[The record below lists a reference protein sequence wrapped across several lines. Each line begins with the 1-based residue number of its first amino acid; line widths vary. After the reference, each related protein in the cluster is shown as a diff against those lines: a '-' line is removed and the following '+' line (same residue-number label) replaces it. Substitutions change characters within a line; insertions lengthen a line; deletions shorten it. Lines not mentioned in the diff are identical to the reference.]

1 MEKNRMGLIKRL
13 KTLIATALVM
23 FAAVLTV
30 STGAR
35 VALADEPMFKSTP
48 LCDEPGYESIKDAP
62 GFKWVAPEGDE
73 PGHYL
78 IYNPVEGY
86 EGSHESG
93 IGWWYFALY
102 SRTSD
107 FDGYLIRLASDLSFA
122 QYNFNRNGGDP
133 NQLSVGSEDLPFSG
147 TFDGCGYTISNLT
160 NERSGLSIQMDN
172 GFFGWTREATIKNIN
187 FNNCYIGGSYR
198 DGLVAG
204 YAQDTF
210 FLNILCEDCT
220 TSVIPANNVLNLVT
234 NAGISGGTIAGV
246 ANGCTLYNC
255 EMRAGR
261 VVTNATAGV
270 AALGGQP
277 LYMGGLVGQAN
288 DTTIEY
294 CRVTDKWVTNEEGA
308 RVRDYA
314 EVSGTY
320 ETAVSVANYSEV
332 YVGGIVGGM
341 QKEDTG
347 TKVVDCYSTADVYG
361 KAAIYFGVGL
371 GLGVTRAYCGGIAG
385 IVWDNGNGEN
395 VIERVHYAGNLHSYQ
410 YNQLLLGIPIIQH
423 DAYMGGIVSVGG
435 GNATINQAY
444 FKRGASS
451 TDKQILVF
459 QNWTTDTDGPEN
471 GTVYGPRD
479 DDYTNR
485 DFWESLDYDFAKGTL
500 RNEGYTYTKD
510 VFESEWSENHYN
522 KWAMDYER
530 GIPVHSGSIKATMD
544 FPGSGTVTIGT
555 TTLSNNDESE
565 PYKGWLTSDPYDF
578 AVQGY
583 TEGAANENDEDFQI
597 DIDYTFT
604 EEKNDSWAAD
614 DQNEGFRFMGWY
626 GTRDVKVNNLP
637 QQHSLFT
644 TPNSTLN
651 TESGLISGDT
661 YLWQENKNDNAP
673 DKLTVKYPERPDD
686 LQKLDYADNDL
697 YVAHAQAQVLLHNT
711 DKEIIHHNE
720 SGEIVGE
727 GFEGVSDDW
736 FDYEQSFTLPSEIPA
751 EFKGNALA
759 SDSAT
764 LIGWTT
770 DPTYM
775 NVLTSDK
782 IDEAKRKGLF
792 FEVGSAYTVTE
803 PVNLYPV
810 YSDYISNIN
819 VIYEGHDMDATDNK
833 LVRDNFGKAEIIA
846 DDGSYSIKVTLD
858 PKEPI
863 DAGSMRFI
871 GWYEEMDPGN
881 PETEVR
887 VSSDEEF
894 SLDGVDL
901 TRPHTYTAR
910 FEYRVQYL
918 YEADGDEYATE
929 WRRYD
934 DSFTNYEDLS
944 ASDDAF
950 QAFEGWRAGVNCD
963 DVVGDSR
970 TSNANL
976 TPDFDLSGYLAKES
990 TDGSPN
996 TYPIRYPMAVHAHWQ
1011 DNQGVDNLDMI
1022 FTTDFPG
1029 AADMKHSGSGLTWD
1043 VATVEAHAYQKPD
1056 FNLYGWTGENE
1067 DGVEYS
1073 AGATRGW
1080 MVALGLDKTPASGYE
1095 ASSSWEKKYWNP
1107 GRQYWHEVR
1116 SSADVTFHMPTAVQE
1131 KNVTVERA
1139 YRSPVFMAETT
1150 THAFAFSLPV
1160 NANKDVSSYGMAGVE
1175 NSDELSA
1182 MTTSFEQDASPSDQT
1197 MRGSENDPTVENA
1210 VFIGWINAD
1219 ELSAYEFGYVFDGAE
1234 LGNGVKLVSNI
1245 SHALPYVHSSSDT
1258 ELLCYGPIDLY
1269 PVYVSFDLD
1278 TTTNIAESDV
1288 DTSIYNV
1295 PLDPSIVDGDIKE
1308 SIGSLQVTFNDDQKA
1323 TVSGQ
1328 AVETITYN
1336 DAYEAAVKVTVD
1348 SDQKVWKDEAQG
1360 DDVYTFTSLSVY
1372 ENGVLTE
1379 TIPASDFSGSDGTLT
1394 TNEAILILVG
1404 HSYKFVANYSP
1415 VPVMVTYHYNY
1426 DGDDG
1431 STESFSTEVGQV
1443 LPTPTGTPS
1452 FSRYENA
1459 FVVGWTE
1466 GDADGSPANYADN
1479 PTILTP
1485 GSDVVTGT
1493 MHLWPVYRTGSFVV
1507 NSNID
1512 TEAGTDHR
1520 GWNKTADGQ
1529 GAELWAQPN
1538 VTVGTT
1544 RYTFQGWTTK
1554 WETDGENDGIERTS
1568 TTWTLYGN
1576 DRFPDPKVTYTAI
1589 YAEVSEI
1596 RYHDTDGNVIYTA
1609 SVTADDDRTFVS
1621 TTTVDIPQYNEDG
1634 TPVIDETTGEQVT
1647 KPTEITTPIDSQA
1660 FTAIAAAIDNRNAA
1674 EDAESYEQFV
1684 AWQWVKSDGS
1694 VERWG
1699 DELDNF
1705 VNESAISNM
1714 TDGHMDLYPVTMRLE
1729 ATDTKNLPYTGL
1741 TTQLSLDEK
1750 TNALTKAMI
1759 TLQSSYNQEWL
1770 KVHIDEVAYVPGN
1783 ETVETPQTIIPV
1795 ELYTPGSQIG
1805 SPVAT
1810 DTTRDTNDNTGAT
1823 QLVPGDALFTFSGR
1837 ITITKT
1843 STDASVAGRV
1853 FSFTVRDAKDVEA
1866 RTVIVQMPDKP
1877 TNGAY
1882 TAKAT
1887 ISVPFGQYTVAE
1899 DSDWAWRYD
1908 ATVRH
1913 WELDTDV
1920 NTAGNQS
1927 GWTEDGEVTVEF
1939 DEAPSAYNPDS
1950 VTSAVM
1956 ITNALTNGTW
1966 LDGEVIAHNVFGI
1979 PTGGPNAENGG
1990 E

>member
-210 FLNILCEDCT
+210 FLNILCEDCI
-220 TSVIPANNVLNLVT
+220 TSVIPANNVLNLIT

-288 DTTIEY
+288 DSTIEY
-294 CRVTDKWVTNEEGA
+294 CRVTDKWVDDGQGGKT
-308 RVRDYA
+308 RDYA

-341 QKEDTG
+341 QREDTG

-555 TTLSNNDESE
+555 TTLSSNNPDE
-565 PYKGWLTSDPYDF
+565 PYKGWLTTDPYDF

-583 TEGAANENDEDFQI
+583 TEGAAEEGDEDNTI
-597 DIDYTFT
+597 EVSYEFT
-604 EEKNDSWAAD
+604 TDKNDSWKAD

-626 GTRDVKVNNLP
+626 ATRDVKVNNLP
-637 QQHSLFT
+637 QRHSLFT

-651 TESGLISGDT
+651 TEDAGEGLISGEMF
-661 YLWQENKNDNAP
+661 LWQKNEGDNKP
-673 DKLTVKYPERPDD
+673 DTLTVKYPETPDN
-686 LQKLDYADNDL
+686 LKKGDYADNDL
-697 YVAHAQAQVLLHNT
+697 YVAYAQAQVLLHDVNGGLVDT
-711 DKEIIHHNE
+711 Q
-720 SGEIVGE
+720 GEK
-727 GFEGVSDDW
+727 SDDKTDDW
-736 FDYEQSFTLPSEIPA
+736 YDYEATITLPTSVPA
-751 EFKGNALA
+751 DQGQTGNFV
-759 SDSAT
+759 
-764 LIGWTT
+764 GWT
-770 DPTYM
+770 
-775 NVLTSDK
+775 NV
-782 IDEAKRKGLF
+782 AN
-792 FEVGSAYTVTE
+792 VTE
-803 PVNLYPV
+803 GEDKGYTAIGSTELIALKENGQFWAPGATFTVSEPTNLYPV
-810 YSDYISNIN
+810 YSQYDNID
-819 VIYEGHDMDATDNK
+819 VIYEGHDAETLQTRTGYGTAAKKVNADGDLILSVQPVENSPLLGDDPT
-833 LVRDNFGKAEIIA
+833 VRF
-846 DDGSYSIKVTLD
+846 L
-858 PKEPI
+858 
-863 DAGSMRFI
+863 
-871 GWYEEMDPGN
+871 GWYEYVGEYTTAD
-881 PETEVR
+881 EADKDTDVTHWLR
-887 VSSDEEF
+887 VSRGEQEGAVEANKDCFTFNVTES
-894 SLDGVDL
+894 GADL
-901 TRPHTYTAR
+901 TEPHIYKAR
-910 FEYRVQYL
+910 FEYRVDYWASSRAQDGSWDT
-918 YEADGDEYATE
+918 YEQI
-929 WRRYD
+929 WHRYGEQFQNIKGPD
-934 DSFTNYEDLS
+934 T
-944 ASDDAF
+944 AGRAF
-950 QAFEGWRAGVNCD
+950 RHWFEGEVPSTTGLLGCD
-963 DVVGDSR
+963 IDDHAFIGESGGAITRPHVLVAHHDSSGGDQHFI
-970 TSNANL
+970 A
-976 TPDFDLSGYLAKES
+976 
-990 TDGSPN
+990 
-996 TYPIRYPMAVHAHWQ
+996 
-1011 DNQGVDNLDMI
+1011 
-1022 FTTDFPG
+1022 TTDFP
-1029 AADMKHSGSGLTWD
+1029 A
-1043 VATVEAHAYQKPD
+1043 VA
-1056 FNLYGWTGENE
+1056 
-1067 DGVEYS
+1067 S
-1073 AGATRGW
+1073 AEIETIISHGAT
-1080 MVALGLDKTPASGYE
+1080 
-1095 ASSSWEKKYWNP
+1095 
-1107 GRQYWHEVR
+1107 
-1116 SSADVTFHMPTAVQE
+1116 
-1131 KNVTVERA
+1131 
-1139 YRSPVFMAETT
+1139 
-1150 THAFAFSLPV
+1150 
-1160 NANKDVSSYGMAGVE
+1160 
-1175 NSDELSA
+1175 
-1182 MTTSFEQDASPSDQT
+1182 
-1197 MRGSENDPTVENA
+1197 
-1210 VFIGWINAD
+1210 
-1219 ELSAYEFGYVFDGAE
+1219 
-1234 LGNGVKLVSNI
+1234 GVKLTATYDEDDVRPLFWSFNRRTEAENTLYDLDWDNPLEHGRYGGFAPTGSQEWAGVAHVQARVSYYGIPGNTPTKNVWRVENELVKLETDVMNEHEYYYGRGVIPGRNSQSEASPKDADMSRQGYIFLGWIDMRDDDVSNVVSQI
-1245 SHALPYVHSSSDT
+1245 TNGKIDGTDAYLAKSYRAVAAYLMTGKEVCMRPM
-1258 ELLCYGPIDLY
+1258 DLY
-1269 PVYVSFDLD
+1269 PVYIEFDVD
-1278 TTTNIAESDV
+1278 TTTNIAEAGV
-1288 DTSIYNV
+1288 ETSTYNV
-1295 PLDPSIVDGDIKE
+1295 PDDPSLVNEPMTSPKGAVE
-1308 SIGSLQVTFNDDQKA
+1308 VTFNDEAGA
-1323 TVSGQ
+1323 TVSGSNT
-1328 AVETITYN
+1328 VTVDYN
-1336 DAYEAAVKVTVD
+1336 DAYEATVKVTVD
-1348 SDQKVWKDEAQG
+1348 NDQKVWANDSEKE
-1360 DDVYTFTSLSVY
+1360 DVYTFTSLTVY
-1372 ENGVLTE
+1372 RDGELAQTVQATE
-1379 TIPASDFSGSDGTLT
+1379 FGADADSGTLT
-1394 TNEAILILVG
+1394 TTDAITIVAG
-1404 HSYKFVANYSP
+1404 CSYEFVANYSP
-1415 VPVMVTYHYNY
+1415 VPVMVTYHYSY
-1426 DGDDG
+1426 DGDK
-1431 STESFSTEVGQV
+1431 SAESFSTEVGQV

-1452 FSRYENA
+1452 FSGYDNA

-1466 GDADGSPANYADN
+1466 GDASGAPADYKNN

-1485 GSDVVTGT
+1485 GSDVVTGA
-1493 MHLWPVYRTGSFVV
+1493 MHLWPVYRTGSFEVS
-1507 NSNID
+1507 SNID
-1512 TEAGTDHR
+1512 DQTDPDDHR
-1520 GWNKTADGQ
+1520 GWTKTDDGQ
-1529 GAELWAQPN
+1529 SAELWAQQSVEAN
-1538 VTVGTT
+1538 GKH
-1544 RYTFQGWTTK
+1544 YTFQGWTTK
-1554 WETDGENDGIERTS
+1554 WATDGENAEIERTS

-1596 RYHDTDGNVIYTA
+1596 RYHDTEGNVIYTA
-1609 SVTADDDRTFVS
+1609 SVTADDNRTFVS

-1660 FTAIAAAIDNRNAA
+1660 FTAIAAAIDNKNAA

-1684 AWQWVKSDGS
+1684 TWQWVKSDGS

-1729 ATDTKNLPYTGL
+1729 ATDTKNLPYTDL

-1770 KVHIDEVAYVPGN
+1770 KVHIDEVAYAPGN
-1783 ETVETPQTIIPV
+1783 ETVETPQTNIPV

-1810 DTTRDTNDNTGAT
+1810 DTTRDKPETVSGVNLAE
-1823 QLVPGDALFTFSGR
+1823 GDALFTFSGR

-1899 DSDWAWRYD
+1899 DSDWAWRYG

-1979 PTGGPNAENGG
+1979 PTGGSNAGNGG